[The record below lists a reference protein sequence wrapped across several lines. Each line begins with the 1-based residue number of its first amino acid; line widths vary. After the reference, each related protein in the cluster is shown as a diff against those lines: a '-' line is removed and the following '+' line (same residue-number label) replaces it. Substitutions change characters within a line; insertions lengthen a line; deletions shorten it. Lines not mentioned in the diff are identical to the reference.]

1 MATLNQIKV
10 NTGTEANPTYVLH
23 DVHDKRLD
31 DGANSL
37 VTTCTHLLATNAALS
52 SFNPITSTNLASV
65 LGACMTNIA
74 TTSINLNDLNDAGLN
89 IYSIAK
95 QNIPATNK
103 PSDSSNYGIVVVFGA
118 NDRGCAVQ
126 LYVDTTLNK
135 TYHFYMR
142 FAGINGWRDWVTIG

>member
-1 MATLNQIKV
+1 
-10 NTGTEANPTYVLH
+10 
-23 DVHDKRLD
+23 
-31 DGANSL
+31 
-37 VTTCTHLLATNAALS
+37 
-52 SFNPITSTNLASV
+52 
-65 LGACMTNIA
+65 MTNIA

-103 PSDSSNYGIVVVFGA
+103 PSDSSNYGIVVVFGT

-135 TYHFYMR
+135 TYHFYIR
-142 FAGINGWRDWVTIG
+142 FAGVNGWRDWVTIG

>member
-1 MATLNQIKV
+1 MLRSSPWDNDMNWVFVLFCGLESATTPRI
-10 NTGTEANPTYVLH
+10 Y
-23 DVHDKRLD
+23 
-31 DGANSL
+31 
-37 VTTCTHLLATNAALS
+37 
-52 SFNPITSTNLASV
+52 

-103 PSDSSNYGIVVVFGA
+103 PSDSSNYGIVVVFGT

-135 TYHFYMR
+135 TYHFYIR
-142 FAGINGWRDWVTIG
+142 FAGVNGWRDWVTIG